1 MKKFFDAK
9 FAEVLKIDKKR
20 QPQLVEVCIY
30 IYIFFFQYCLFAT
43 SKIK

>member
-9 FAEVLKIDKKR
+9 FAETLKIDKKR
-20 QPQLVEVCIY
+20 QPQFVEVCIY
-30 IYIFFFQYCLFAT
+30 IYFFFQYCLFAT

>member
-9 FAEVLKIDKKR
+9 FAETLKIDKKR

-30 IYIFFFQYCLFAT
+30 IYIFFSNIVSLQHR
-43 SKIK
+43 K